1 MRKFSSRQ
9 NVFGARVASPTG
21 PRINPQRSHFRV
33 IISDRSII
41 QLMEPFSNKKTGLRK
56 ITGSIEPRF
65 LETAT
70 YSKYSTLFYAFI
82 LQISRNQ
89 YSACFGGLKY
99 RKVGAWLRCT
109 GLISSTPPPPTFF
122 PEKLPFYN
130 LFGDDDW
137 IKLALL
143 RCFDRLM

>member
-1 MRKFSSRQ
+1 MFLEQESLSQ
-9 NVFGARVASPTG
+9 LDVWLIHSE
-21 PRINPQRSHFRV
+21 V
-33 IISDRSII
+33 ISGSLFLIDRSFNWWSRF
-41 QLMEPFSNKKTGLRK
+41 QTKKTGLRK

-89 YSACFGGLKY
+89 YSACVGGCLKY
-99 RKVGAWLRCT
+99 WKVGAWLRCT
-109 GLISSTPPPPTFF
+109 GLISSTPPPTFF
-122 PEKLPFYN
+122 QENLPFYN

-143 RCFDRLM
+143 RCFDRLMWAEYWG